1 MPTLSFNL
9 LRRWVESRGYKRKGL
24 FLRNTIN
31 NSILTTVSITTTR
44 RIPGIRLYSKQQ
56 TQSFTRTFANTTTT
70 NFNMSSYYSQQ
81 PAYKRSKS
89 VKSDHEITL
98 NGPLDVVGSV
108 KSGSSI
114 NLNGDVIVREKLDA
128 YGSIGL
134 NGNITC
140 E

>member
-1 MPTLSFNL
+1 
-9 LRRWVESRGYKRKGL
+9 
-24 FLRNTIN
+24 
-31 NSILTTVSITTTR
+31 
-44 RIPGIRLYSKQQ
+44 
-56 TQSFTRTFANTTTT
+56 
-70 NFNMSSYYSQQ
+70 MSSYYSQ

-89 VKSDHEITL
+89 VKSEHEITL

-114 NLNGDVIVREKLDA
+114 NLNNDVIVREKLDA
-128 YGSIGL
+128 YGAIGL